1 MNASDII
8 NWVQQIKD
16 NWKTND
22 PYAIAAHLGIQVI
35 FSDALGKDFTA
46 YTVGFTNCPTMITIN
61 NNYSELSKRILC
73 AHELGHALLH
83 SDISINHFA
92 VNSSNINTSVEW
104 EANLFAIAFFL
115 GFNADLAPWTN
126 LLILQSSSK
135 PLLSSGKSSNPPSV
149 LHQATDKNQYSADSN
164 QDSSIPDARSRAL
177 LQLQQVSEAM
187 LFRNRSHDI
196 PEARTNLPDRFRH
209 DPGRSKNYENT
220 RQILLLFRPLLQK

>member
-92 VNSSNINTSVEW
+92 VNSSNINTSVER
-104 EANLFAIAFFL
+104 EANLFAIAL
-115 GFNADLAPWTN
+115 LANEETLSQLALPLENMNNYLLKSIIEHN
-126 LLILQSSSK
+126 L
-135 PLLSSGKSSNPPSV
+135 
-149 LHQATDKNQYSADSN
+149 
-164 QDSSIPDARSRAL
+164 SRC
-177 LQLQQVSEAM
+177 S
-187 LFRNRSHDI
+187 
-196 PEARTNLPDRFRH
+196 
-209 DPGRSKNYENT
+209 
-220 RQILLLFRPLLQK
+220 